1 MININKID
9 NKYINYITNYLYDK
23 LVSINDS
30 YIKGRTVIIQY
41 GINNT
46 YSIFLPPLTQTN
58 PLLYS
63 MMSLNNI
70 PKLTQ
75 SINTIKPINNIKP
88 SITNI
93 DSILDN
99 TPLENTKVFKTDEDM
114 IDFLDNLTY

>member
-1 MININKID
+1 
-9 NKYINYITNYLYDK
+9 
-23 LVSINDS
+23 
-30 YIKGRTVIIQY
+30 
-41 GINNT
+41 
-46 YSIFLPPLTQTN
+46 
-58 PLLYS
+58 
-63 MMSLNNI
+63 MSLNNI